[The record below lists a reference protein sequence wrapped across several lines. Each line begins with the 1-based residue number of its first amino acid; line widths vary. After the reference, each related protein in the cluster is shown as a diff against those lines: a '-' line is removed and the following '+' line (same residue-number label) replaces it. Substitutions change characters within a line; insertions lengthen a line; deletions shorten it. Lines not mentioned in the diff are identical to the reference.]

1 MRFGTLANL
10 KDFPAP
16 KSGMGFGLN
25 HDVTTSELVTGGRA
39 AYRSPVGYKTFNMS
53 WAGGTENLGDFM
65 DIFEGAYGNGP
76 YYMLDPRS
84 KGQNILPARWASP
97 WMLAYVANGWG
108 KPFVSSNGTFTYP
121 ESHDVTF
128 THGVG
133 VPATKFNSPFSTTV
147 LLEDSVNY
155 NFRVWGVA
163 TGGAQLRATAYNQGS
178 PQTPI
183 SLPLSSSGAT
193 SADFTAYKGGVKLSL
208 YLPAGSTLKLQHIE
222 LMVQPEVLRTNLATN
237 PSFEVNTA
245 GWVAG
250 PGVSALIKGARLMSV
265 NGTATPLPWGN
276 NYVTPGASP
285 AIPGQWVAMALRLR
299 RSGSVGLHA
308 SLTLRMRNSG
318 SQVAESPHNF
328 SALGSE
334 PLADPA
340 TTKLVVFQVPAGANE
355 VSPALWFGSMAGG
368 GTPPASW
375 VAHMTEVIIVT
386 GATQAEAV
394 ANVAPYFDGSTPPSE
409 GKAYRWTGTPNASTS
424 QEVVSDG
431 KQWHMGRGVGAVQFT
446 GNIQGNLVSS
456 KVDRI
461 GLSVE
466 VTEVES

>member
-97 WMLAYVANGWG
+97 WMLGHVANGWG
-108 KPFVSSNGTFTYP
+108 KPFVSQNGTTAYP

-147 LLEDSVNY
+147 LLEDGVNY

-163 TGGAQLRATAYNQGS
+163 TGGAQLRATAYSQGVAE
-178 PQTPI
+178 TPI

-193 SADFTAYKGGVKLSL
+193 SADFTTYKGGVKLSL

-222 LMVQPEVLRTNLATN
+222 LMAQVDGLYPEDKPFHL
-237 PSFEVNTA
+237 
-245 GWVAG
+245 
-250 PGVSALIKGARLMSV
+250 
-265 NGTATPLPWGN
+265 
-276 NYVTPGASP
+276 
-285 AIPGQWVAMALRLR
+285 
-299 RSGSVGLHA
+299 
-308 SLTLRMRNSG
+308 
-318 SQVAESPHNF
+318 
-328 SALGSE
+328 
-334 PLADPA
+334 
-340 TTKLVVFQVPAGANE
+340 
-355 VSPALWFGSMAGG
+355 
-368 GTPPASW
+368 
-375 VAHMTEVIIVT
+375 
-386 GATQAEAV
+386 
-394 ANVAPYFDGSTPPSE
+394 
-409 GKAYRWTGTPNASTS
+409 
-424 QEVVSDG
+424 
-431 KQWHMGRGVGAVQFT
+431 GRGVGAVQFT
-446 GNIQGNLVSS
+446 GNIQGNLVSN

>member
-10 KDFPAP
+10 KDFTAP

-76 YYMLDPRS
+76 YYMSDPRA

-97 WMLAYVANGWG
+97 WMLGHVSNGWG
-108 KPFVSSNGTFTYP
+108 KPFVSQNGTTAYP

-128 THGVG
+128 THGAG

-147 LLEDSVNY
+147 LLEDGVKY

-163 TGGAQLRATAYNQGS
+163 TGGAQLRATAYNQGGAE
-178 PQTPI
+178 TPI

-193 SADFTAYKGGVKLSL
+193 SADFTTYKGAVKLSL

-222 LMVQPEVLRTNLATN
+222 LMAQVD
-237 PSFEVNTA
+237 
-245 GWVAG
+245 
-250 PGVSALIKGARLMSV
+250 
-265 NGTATPLPWGN
+265 
-276 NYVTPGASP
+276 
-285 AIPGQWVAMALRLR
+285 
-299 RSGSVGLHA
+299 GLY
-308 SLTLRMRNSG
+308 
-318 SQVAESPHNF
+318 PDDKPF
-328 SALGSE
+328 
-334 PLADPA
+334 
-340 TTKLVVFQVPAGANE
+340 
-355 VSPALWFGSMAGG
+355 
-368 GTPPASW
+368 
-375 VAHMTEVIIVT
+375 
-386 GATQAEAV
+386 
-394 ANVAPYFDGSTPPSE
+394 
-409 GKAYRWTGTPNASTS
+409 
-424 QEVVSDG
+424 
-431 KQWHMGRGVGAVQFT
+431 HMGRGVGAVQFT